1 MFPAHITIKPPS
13 TYEAILEARIRELED
28 GRTTVC
34 VCARACVCVCVC
46 ARIRVCVC
54 VCVCVRCGTC
64 DYPIRNSFIHS
75 CAVIMY
81 WLAECLSL
89 KEQLTQSNHDRD
101 QQVSKLQTNID
112 KIDSER
118 TELKL
123 QVVELQLETSDLENR
138 LEEGEK
144 VWTGRLREMK
154 AEKENGK
161 KDFEERV
168 TTLEE
173 QMNEV

>member
-1 MFPAHITIKPPS
+1 M
-13 TYEAILEARIRELED
+13 D
-28 GRTTVC
+28 C
-34 VCARACVCVCVC
+34 
-46 ARIRVCVC
+46 
-54 VCVCVRCGTC
+54 
-64 DYPIRNSFIHS
+64 
-75 CAVIMY
+75 
-81 WLAECLSL
+81 LAECLSL
-89 KEQLTQSNHDRD
+89 KEQLTQSNQDRD
-101 QQVSKLQTNID
+101 QQVSKLQTHID

-154 AEKENGK
+154 AEKDNEK

-173 QMNEV
+173 QINEV